1 MTDPNNDFSSSH
13 SALDADTGFG
23 VDQNRYGGALTDQEK
38 EKIDRVAW
46 HEQVQFLKRQQWA
59 VTTAGVA
66 LFGAFLAVMRNQN
79 MSEWEKYLTVLLI
92 VVGLGVGCFFL
103 DDLQNGLA
111 FVRRA
116 LDPFDREAP
125 SRGDE
130 ILVLHKAIL
139 MASAAFVLWI
149 VLFKATTE

>member
-1 MTDPNNDFSSSH
+1 MS
-13 SALDADTGFG
+13 
-23 VDQNRYGGALTDQEK
+23 DQNRFGGALTDQEK

-66 LFGAFLAVMRNQN
+66 LFGAFLAIMRNQN
-79 MSEWEKYLTVLLI
+79 MSAWEKYFAVLLI
-92 VVGLGVGCFFL
+92 VVAVAGGCFFL

-111 FVRRA
+111 VVRRA
-116 LDPFDREAP
+116 LDPRDDEAAT
-125 SRGDE
+125 RGDE

-139 MASAAFVLWI
+139 VASAAFVLWI
-149 VLFKATTE
+149 VLFRAMPMSDLLE

>member
-1 MTDPNNDFSSSH
+1 MS
-13 SALDADTGFG
+13 GFWRRRRRRLAMS
-23 VDQNRYGGALTDQEK
+23 DQNRFGGALTDQEK

-79 MSEWEKYLTVLLI
+79 MSAWEKYLAVLLI
-92 VVGLGVGCFFL
+92 VVGVGGGCFFL
-103 DDLQNGLA
+103 ADLQHGFA
-111 FVRRA
+111 VVRRA
-116 LDPFDREAP
+116 LDPCE
-125 SRGDE
+125 RGAATRGGE

-139 MASAAFVLWI
+139 VASAAFVLWI
-149 VLFKATTE
+149 VLFKAMPVSELLE